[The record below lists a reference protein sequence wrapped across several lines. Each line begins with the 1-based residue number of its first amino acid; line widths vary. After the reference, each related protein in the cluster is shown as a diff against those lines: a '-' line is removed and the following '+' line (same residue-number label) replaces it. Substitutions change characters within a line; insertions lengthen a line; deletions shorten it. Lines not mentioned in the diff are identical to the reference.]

1 MAQKGNKLGS
11 HVNMPTAPGTRY
23 ICAKKNK
30 SQMSSLPTVKNLPYT
45 SLITAA
51 EAIIQNK
58 EFVSFLHNKKSIL
71 TSNDDILSWTFY
83 FFLQIC

>member
-1 MAQKGNKLGS
+1 
-11 HVNMPTAPGTRY
+11 
-23 ICAKKNK
+23 
-30 SQMSSLPTVKNLPYT
+30 MSSLPTVKYLPYT

-83 FFLQIC
+83 FFLQICWISSLVTKFWMLTVVFLQCLFGKFTLKAS

>member
-11 HVNMPTAPGTRY
+11 HVNMPTMTRY
-23 ICAKKNK
+23 ICAKKQKK
-30 SQMSSLPTVKNLPYT
+30 SQMSSLPTVKYLPYT

-71 TSNDDILSWTFY
+71 TSNDDILS
-83 FFLQIC
+83 